1 LDVVDRLEDKV
12 EETTYEDL
20 VPIEVKLA
28 LENRIFGWSHLTT
41 SILGHIAYPLA
52 SFCMVY
58 FFTTQAYALFLSFQY
73 HRHQKHN
80 QKYDQDDNDGLNSKA
95 HVKAEMKEDMFF
107 QVTRMILSLIFAINT
122 FRTIRR
128 RRDVWFRAAY
138 GTKEYYEDAER
149 RKSLVR
155 ESDRGTLLG
164 RLRKR
169 RKRALQRKLQKRLT
183 KAHQMFQKRQQRQAE
198 ESRRISRLKSSQ
210 QEQQGVIPENEAVYD
225 AYDRYYACEND
236 ILCPTESLDLY
247 SPCEYLDCGGEYD
260 GVDNDYFHADIN
272 GDSSASDDELVTTK
286 SLMVPLSP
294 LSSMS
299 STDQKRRH
307 SPPQQSTLES
317 GSNAADAGDGSDA
330 LRMKSFST
338 RPCDKMES
346 IMHDQV
352 LLPPILNMP
361 YAHGGFF
368 GAAPFM
374 LANPHWISILRHL
387 MPDVYV
393 EISRRVAYAPASRL
407 IHWAENNPV
416 VAAYGVAHD
425 LEFGDKYLTTTRTGY
440 SGTERCNNPAKQD
453 DRSVRRMT
461 PNLEWDVFLN
471 PELVWQVES
480 VLAERDKYLSSILPI
495 EHYPFYERQKPLGL
509 SLDDWLDV
517 INEAASGSSD
527 KNDADARI
535 EFTPSQR
542 SILKYYA
549 DQLEARAQLMVDKM
563 LIAHGKLLH
572 LIYEVAGFAKSYNYS
587 RVKRTRRTLGGGIYA
602 QQWMAVY
609 AEALKLGLY
618 NDFDAVESV
627 STDGSKSSSTKNGNL
642 VLGESLDVLASN
654 MCPDYSI
661 SESVH
666 IIQSIL
672 RRRGDGTV
680 DTDYPV
686 GLVLDIKSRHISKRV
701 WACVVDILRSA
712 GVRVVGLA
720 SFAVEEI
727 RGISKFCSQPLMEVI
742 FFHSAGD
749 LQRACHD
756 GKIRRGD
763 KVFFNGGSL
772 LWEGDPGVAV
782 KAQLACGIR
791 FDPDHI
797 KRSYR
802 ILPFGRT
809 RKMFDAE
816 RTVTSFSTDDLSTP
830 GIPSS
835 QWMQGSTIE
844 LYKERYDL
852 SIGLYVQEF
861 AIDEKAAQLLIEL
874 VNENP
879 HVYDLG
885 LSWGGVNGIT
895 IRGIQPSRFTNTDGL
910 WNQRYI
916 GELWK
921 SKLYPPS
928 NTGRTQEEMTVDS

>member
-1 LDVVDRLEDKV
+1 LDAVDRLEDKV

-52 SFCMVY
+52 SFCMAY
-58 FFTTQAYALFLSFQY
+58 FITTHAYALFLSFKHHHQHKYSHKYNQY
-73 HRHQKHN
+73 
-80 QKYDQDDNDGLNSKA
+80 DDTVNNKTI
-95 HVKAEMKEDMFF
+95 KAEMKEDIPF
-107 QVTRMILSLIFAINT
+107 QVIRMIISLIFAFNT

-128 RRDVWFRAAY
+128 RRDIWFRAAY

-155 ESDRGTLLG
+155 QSDRGTLLG

-183 KAHQMFQKRQQRQAE
+183 KAHQMFQKRQQRQVE
-198 ESRRISRLKSSQ
+198 ESQRILSLKSSQ
-210 QEQQGVIPENEAVYD
+210 QGKVAIPENQALDGGYD
-225 AYDRYYACEND
+225 NYYACTDND
-236 ILCPTESLDLY
+236 VLCRTDSVDLY

-260 GVDNDYFHADIN
+260 ENDNDYFQADIN
-272 GDSSASDDELVTTK
+272 GDSFDSDDEVVTTK

-294 LSSMS
+294 MSSMS
-299 STDQKRRH
+299 SNDQNGRH
-307 SPPQQSTLES
+307 PPSRQSALEPNS
-317 GSNAADAGDGSDA
+317 TAALVVRNESDA
-330 LRMKSFST
+330 PRMKTFST

-425 LEFGDKYLTTTRTGY
+425 LEFGGQHAPATRNDGGI
-440 SGTERCNNPAKQD
+440 SEKCSDSVKQD
-453 DRSVRRMT
+453 DRRMT

-495 EHYPFYERQKPLGL
+495 EHYSFYERQKPLGL

-517 INEAASGSSD
+517 INEAASDSSD
-527 KNDADARI
+527 KRDADARI
-535 EFTPSQR
+535 EFTEPQR
-542 SILKYYA
+542 QILKYYA
-549 DQLEARAQLMVDKM
+549 DQLEARAQLMVEKM

-572 LIYEVAGFAKSYNYS
+572 LMYEVAGFAKSYNYS

-627 STDGSKSSSTKNGNL
+627 STDGSKNSASKNRTL
-642 VLGESLDVLASN
+642 VLGSSLDALASN

-661 SESVH
+661 AESVS

-672 RRRGDGTV
+672 GRRGDGTI

-727 RGISKFCSQPLMEVI
+727 RGISKFCSEPLMEVI

-749 LQRACHD
+749 LQRACHE

-772 LWEGDPGVAV
+772 LWEGDPGVAA
-782 KAQLACGIR
+782 KAQLACDMR

-809 RKMFDAE
+809 RKMFDAD
-816 RTVTSFSTDDLSTP
+816 RTRTSFSPGDLSDT
-830 GIPSS
+830 PSS
-835 QWMQGSTIE
+835 QWMEGSTIE
-844 LYKERYDL
+844 LYKERYEL
-852 SIGLYVQEF
+852 SIGMYVQEF

-916 GELWK
+916 GDLWK
-921 SKLYPPS
+921 SNLFPLP
-928 NTGRTQEEMTVDS
+928 NTGRTPDETN